1 MTRSK
6 PFPSTPAPPQPSNRI
21 HPTRHAQRRMQQR
34 AIHCLDIE
42 AALNWG
48 YEKRQKG
55 GTYRLSV
62 CQRQVD
68 SAKRV
73 QAEIWHCLG
82 LHVVVTG
89 SGEVITAWW
98 NRRWAQSKTPARQRL
113 LSKQHSGGGYRK

>member
-1 MTRSK
+1 MRTPSSQSK
-6 PFPSTPAPPQPSNRI
+6 PFR
-21 HPTRHAQRRMQQR
+21 PTRHAQRRMQQR
-34 AIHCLDIE
+34 AIHRLDIE

-62 CQRQVD
+62 GQRQVA
-68 SAKRV
+68 SAKSV
-73 QAEIWHCLG
+73 QAEISHCLG

-113 LSKQHSGGGYRK
+113 LSKQHSGGGYRR